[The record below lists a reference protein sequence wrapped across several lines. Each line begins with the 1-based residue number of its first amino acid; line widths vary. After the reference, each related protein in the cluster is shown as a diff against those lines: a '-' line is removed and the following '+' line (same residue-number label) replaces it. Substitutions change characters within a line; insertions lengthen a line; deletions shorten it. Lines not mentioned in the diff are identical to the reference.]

1 MKKNDQRIHKY
12 LGNIID
18 TLPTKCD
25 DQARELLIILQF
37 MDLGD
42 ELEGKA
48 FEICVNMEKT
58 VYTHP
63 GKTAISVHFFM
74 G

>member
-1 MKKNDQRIHKY
+1 
-12 LGNIID
+12 
-18 TLPTKCD
+18 
-25 DQARELLIILQF
+25 
-37 MDLGD
+37 MDLGV

>member
-1 MKKNDQRIHKY
+1 MKKNEQRIHKY

-37 MDLGD
+37 MDLGV

-48 FEICVNMEKT
+48 FEICV
-58 VYTHP
+58 
-63 GKTAISVHFFM
+63 
-74 G
+74 

>member
-1 MKKNDQRIHKY
+1 MEAFCVFLYYFVSN
-12 LGNIID
+12 NI
-18 TLPTKCD
+18 
-25 DQARELLIILQF
+25 ENLI
-37 MDLGD
+37 
-42 ELEGKA
+42 
-48 FEICVNMEKT
+48 VNMEKT